1 LLRRL
6 FYRFRGLYEQFFS
19 VNEYKY
25 ILRAFSA
32 EAFAYR
38 GKTNSFASASCE
50 LRNHLAMSAQLV
62 ADV

>member
-6 FYRFRGLYEQFFS
+6 LNRFGGLYEQFFS

-32 EAFAYR
+32 EAVAYR
-38 GKTNSFASASCE
+38 RKANGLASASCE